1 MTFSKL
7 ILSLCLI
14 GFLGTGCSNNNY
26 EQQENGSSKT
36 SEDDGQNRA
45 SDNNDEKKETE
56 EKNGETS
63 FTFSASSKHTML
75 GGARQVFNY
84 DAENERLE
92 VLIPLPE
99 ELSTIGFEGTLPNHP
114 QISFNLDVVR
124 SAIVIS
130 MPLKN
135 YLDLVK
141 NPSGLPNGRP
151 LPGINGGEPPSF
163 GFPLPFNNV
172 NAFGYA
178 AVDSLS
184 LYVEFD
190 WFLSSLSLRVPIYS
204 DQDKNQRVGQI
215 YILSKVNEYSSGLFL
230 TLSLPDELSVLI
242 ANAQ

>member
-1 MTFSKL
+1 MTFSKI
-7 ILSLCLI
+7 ILALSLI
-14 GFLGTGCSNNNY
+14 GFLGTGCSNNNNY
-26 EQQENGSSKT
+26 KSDEAENILNQESLIGEENNSNVN
-36 SEDDGQNRA
+36 ED
-45 SDNNDEKKETE
+45 ETTE
-56 EKNGETS
+56 PKYN
-63 FTFSASSKHTML
+63 FSASADHTIL

-99 ELSTIGFEGTLPNHP
+99 ELSTIGFEGVLPNHP
-114 QISFNLDVVR
+114 DISFGLDSVR
-124 SAIVIS
+124 STIVIS

-135 YLDLVK
+135 YLNLVQE
-141 NPSGLPNGRP
+141 PSGLPNGRP

-163 GFPLPFNNV
+163 GFPLPLNNV

-184 LYVEFD
+184 IYIEFD
-190 WFLSSLSLRVPIYS
+190 WALSFLSLRVPIYS
-204 DQDKNQRVGQI
+204 EQDQSQRLGQI
-215 YILSKVNEYSSGLFL
+215 YLLSKVNNYSSGLFL